1 MCAFVIALT
10 HTQTMGFLYASVL
23 SPAPSQKSCRAS
35 YALVDP
41 DELFDNSFK
50 TPSVFCE
57 YNLVEVN
64 VLIFNRDFVLE
75 HFNSFWLDKIY

>member
-1 MCAFVIALT
+1 
-10 HTQTMGFLYASVL
+10 MGFLYPSVL
-23 SPAPSQKSCRAS
+23 SPPPSQKSCRAS

-57 YNLVEVN
+57 YNLVEVSAD
-64 VLIFNRDFVLE
+64 IQ
-75 HFNSFWLDKIY
+75 